1 MDIATQGIAG
11 AAIAQAFAPARH
23 SRRAAFIGLLAG
35 LLPDADALIYSA
47 SDPLLQ
53 LEYHRHFSHS
63 LVFAPVGAAIVTLLL
78 WVFFRSHL
86 SLKQL
91 YIFALCG
98 YTSGGL
104 LDACTSYGTHL
115 LWPFSSN
122 PIAWNLIA
130 IVDPVFTSALALPL
144 LLGLRQNRPIRT
156 GLVLACAYLLFGW
169 VQHERAE
176 VVAYDLAAA
185 RQHQPDQVVIKPTVG
200 NLLLWRSVYTVGD
213 SVYVDA
219 VRVGNEPRVYNGQ
232 AAERFDLD
240 RDLAWAPPTSRARRD
255 AERFSRFA
263 IGYLALS
270 PSRPYFLGDI
280 RYAMLPTRIEPLWGI
295 QLDPTNPQAPTR
307 YQTQRSLAPALRDS
321 FMTMLL
327 GRDF

>member
-1 MDIATQGIAG
+1 
-11 AAIAQAFAPARH
+11 
-23 SRRAAFIGLLAG
+23 
-35 LLPDADALIYSA
+35 
-47 SDPLLQ
+47 
-53 LEYHRHFSHS
+53 
-63 LVFAPVGAAIVTLLL
+63 
-78 WVFFRSHL
+78 
-86 SLKQL
+86 
-91 YIFALCG
+91 
-98 YTSGGL
+98 
-104 LDACTSYGTHL
+104 
-115 LWPFSSN
+115 
-122 PIAWNLIA
+122 
-130 IVDPVFTSALALPL
+130 
-144 LLGLRQNRPIRT
+144 
-156 GLVLACAYLLFGW
+156 
-169 VQHERAE
+169 
-176 VVAYDLAAA
+176 
-185 RQHQPDQVVIKPTVG
+185 
-200 NLLLWRSVYTVGD
+200 LLWRSVYTVGD

>member
-23 SRRAAFIGLLAG
+23 SRRAAVVGLLAG
-35 LLPDADALIYSA
+35 LLPDADALISSA

-53 LEYHRHFSHS
+53 LEYHRHFSHA
-63 LVFAPVGAAIVTLLL
+63 LVFAPIGAAIVTLLL
-78 WVFFRSHL
+78 WIFFRSHL

-91 YIFALCG
+91 YVFALCG

-115 LWPFSSN
+115 LWPFSSD

-144 LLGLRQNRPIRT
+144 LFGLRQNRPIRT

-176 VVAYDLAAA
+176 VIAYDLAAA
-185 RQHQPDQVVIKPTVG
+185 RAHQPNQVIVKPTIG
-200 NLLLWRSVYTVGD
+200 NVLLWRSVYIASD

-219 VRVGNEPRVYNGQ
+219 VRVGNEPRVYRGQ
-232 AAERFDLD
+232 AAELFNLH
-240 RDLAWAPPTSRARRD
+240 RDLTWAPPTSRAHRD
-255 AERFSRFA
+255 AERFSHFA
-263 IGYLALS
+263 NGYLALS
-270 PSRPYFLGDI
+270 PDNPYFLGDI
-280 RYAMLPTRIEPLWGI
+280 RYAMLPTRIEALWGI
-295 QLDPTNPQAPTR
+295 QLDPANPQKPPL
-307 YQTQRSLAPALRDS
+307 YQTRRSLAPAVRDS

>member
-11 AAIAQAFAPARH
+11 AAIAQAFAPAHH
-23 SRRAAFIGLLAG
+23 SRRAAFVGLLAG

-53 LEYHRHFSHS
+53 LEYHRHFSHA
-63 LVFAPVGAAIVTLLL
+63 LVFAPLGAAIVTLLL
-78 WVFFRSHL
+78 WIFFRRHL

-91 YIFALCG
+91 YTFALCG
-98 YTSGGL
+98 YGSGGL

-115 LWPFSSN
+115 LWPFSSD

-130 IVDPVFTSALALPL
+130 IVDPVFTLALALPL
-144 LLGLRQNRPIRT
+144 LFGLRQNRPIRT

-176 VVAYDLAAA
+176 VVACDLAAA
-185 RQHQPDQVVIKPTVG
+185 RKHHPNEVIVKPTIG
-200 NLLLWRSVYTVGD
+200 NLLLWRSVYIAGD

-219 VRVGNEPRVYNGQ
+219 VRVGNEPQVYRGQ
-232 AAERFDLD
+232 AAELFNSH
-240 RDLAWAPPTSRARRD
+240 RDLTWAPPTSRARRD

-263 IGYLALS
+263 RGYLALS

-295 QLDPTNPQAPTR
+295 QLDPTDPQAPAV
-307 YQTQRSLAPALRDS
+307 YQTQRSLAPAVRDS

-327 GRDF
+327 GREF

>member
-23 SRRAAFIGLLAG
+23 SRRAAVIGLLAG

-104 LDACTSYGTHL
+104 LDACTSYCTHL
-115 LWPFSSN
+115 LWPFSSS

-240 RDLAWAPPTSRARRD
+240 RDLAWAPPTSLARRD